1 MAVLAMIT
9 VALLLR
15 FMPLNDVGY
24 WFFFQTIFS
33 LIDSCRTGFLQTAMI
48 KFYSGV
54 EKKRADIVLGSMW
67 YLSIIV
73 TAIMI
78 LADLLTIS
86 SLQFIHNSGI
96 SIVIKW
102 FSITFLCT
110 LPLSVASWV
119 IQADEKFNRLLIL
132 RFINQGVFV
141 LLIILMLFLKEINLQ
156 VVLIINILSAS
167 ITSIFCLI
175 KGWTRIE
182 TLSKRTASCINEL
195 LHFGK
200 YSMGSTII
208 SNLLRSSDTLII
220 LFLLG
225 GSGPAAVAMYVM
237 AMRLMEIVEIPLR
250 SFLATGMPAL
260 SKAFN
265 ENKKEKLAQIMQQY
279 AGILTILLIP
289 VCIIAFVFADF
300 AIDLLG
306 GGKYA
311 GTYAV
316 SVYRISMSFA
326 FFLPIDRFLGVTL
339 DIIHK
344 PRVNFYKLIIM
355 LTTNIVFDFL
365 GIYIFGNINGIA
377 IASFFTFLSGI
388 LFGYYWLK
396 KYIDFTIKGIL
407 ITGILEVINFFKKI
421 FFKTSALNIQR

>member
-15 FMPLNDVGY
+15 YMPVNDVGY

-33 LIDSCRTGFLQTAMI
+33 LLDSCRTGFLQTAMI
-48 KFYSGV
+48 KFYSGA
-54 EKKRADIVLGSMW
+54 EKKKADIVLGSMW
-67 YLSIIV
+67 YLSILV
-73 TAIMI
+73 TAIMM
-78 LADLLTIS
+78 LADFFAIA
-86 SLQFIHNSGI
+86 SLQFIHNTGI
-96 SIVIKW
+96 SIAIKW

-119 IQADEKFNRLLIL
+119 IQAEQKFHRLLIL
-132 RFINQGVFV
+132 RFLNQGMFV
-141 LLIILMLFLKEINLQ
+141 LLVILMIFLKEINLQ
-156 VVLIINILSAS
+156 IVLIINILCAS
-167 ITSIFCLI
+167 LTSMFCII

-182 TLSKRTASCINEL
+182 TFSKRTVTCIRKL
-195 LHFGK
+195 FHFGK

-208 SNLLRSSDTLII
+208 TNLLRSSDTLVI

-237 AMRLMEIVEIPLR
+237 AMRLMEIVEMPLR
-250 SFLATGMPAL
+250 SFLATAMPAM
-260 SKAFN
+260 SEAFN
-265 ENKKEKLAQIMQQY
+265 ENKKEKLAQILKQY

-289 VCIIAFVFADF
+289 VCIIAMIFADF
-300 AIDLLG
+300 AVNLLG
-306 GGKYA
+306 GNKYA

-316 SVYRISMSFA
+316 SVYQISMSFA
-326 FFLPIDRFLGVTL
+326 FLIPIDRFLGITL

-344 PRVNFYKLIIM
+344 PRINFYKVIIM
-355 LTTNIVFDFL
+355 LASNIFFDFL

-388 LFGYYWLK
+388 IFGYYWLK
-396 KYIDFTIKGIL
+396 KYIDFTIKEIL
-407 ITGILEVINFFKKI
+407 ITGVTEVAQFFQKI
-421 FFKTSALNIQR
+421 FLKRSNLNLQ